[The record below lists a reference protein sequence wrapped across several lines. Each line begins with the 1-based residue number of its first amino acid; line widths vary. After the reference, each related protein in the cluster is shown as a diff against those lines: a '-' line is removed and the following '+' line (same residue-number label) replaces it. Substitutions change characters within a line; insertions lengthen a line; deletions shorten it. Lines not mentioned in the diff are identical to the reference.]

1 MSSLYD
7 KKEITEFD
15 KVISGQIYHQ
25 ADMGVFKMARGN
37 LLCSKLNRTSI
48 LRETKTTD

>member
-1 MSSLYD
+1 MT
-7 KKEITEFD
+7 KIKITEFD
-15 KVISGQIYHQ
+15 KVILGKIYYQ
-25 ADMGVFKMARGN
+25 ADMEIDRKMVRGN